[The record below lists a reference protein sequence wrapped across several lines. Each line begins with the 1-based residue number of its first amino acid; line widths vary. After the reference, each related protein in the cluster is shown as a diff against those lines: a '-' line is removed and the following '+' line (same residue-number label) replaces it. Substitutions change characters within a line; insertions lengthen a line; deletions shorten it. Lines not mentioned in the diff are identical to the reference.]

1 MVLQQL
7 YKMSG
12 VVAWG
17 EGGLS
22 LGKGCKCLAIVL
34 LYIPET
40 KKKPKKPKTKIIDCN
55 CVLYKFFF
63 GESRGNLK
71 EIGILQS
78 FSY

>member
-1 MVLQQL
+1 M
-7 YKMSG
+7 
-12 VVAWG
+12 
-17 EGGLS
+17 
-22 LGKGCKCLAIVL
+22 L

-40 KKKPKKPKTKIIDCN
+40 KKQNKKIIDCN

-63 GESRGNLK
+63 GESQGNLE